1 MKIPIAGNQARGQ
14 YRHCAIGKCKDR
26 MNQQRIMNLTK
37 NRRIVQPLAWISM
50 LIVGF
55 FLGRIASAKFRD
67 NTDANMQRVAGGKHH
82 KTALDGAAY
91 LAQMKVSTDQHPYS
105 ALHQTK
111 VAACIAE
118 FERKKDRF
126 HYEGDIMA
134 RMREIVAEGNTEMEL
149 QTNLEARLLFH
160 QWLCSNPRE
169 LFSSLALIDIYKL
182 GTSVGYDVTLSHLR
196 TLPDKEV
203 DEILYLSGNSLDSL
217 GVHYFRKQIQE
228 MKHENGAEKIIAALM
243 QRSESVRGDCWQAI
257 VAEFPPSMDSQ
268 LIDYVVKVGN
278 PKLLLTMRQLR
289 FHHFDQ
295 HDQKWLGS
303 KLRKHPELIDLLKR
317 NPDVARNI
325 GASSVAISS
334 TNVPAA
340 VSPLSWRLESPN
352 TTSGGNLHELVR
364 TGALSQGSFNNILQG
379 IDPNFATD
387 ESKQTQ
393 STAVRALSKY
403 SVEFGIK
410 YLSSISNASA
420 REEILAGA
428 LLEGEPDTFY
438 QFLVAMPHDAANGP
452 IQNRYSAWLKRS
464 LPDYHKYGENYVSW
478 VMALPSGL
486 EKEMALTA
494 LSNRVKNLD
503 PALSER
509 LLEAKT
515 GK

>member
-14 YRHCAIGKCKDR
+14 YWHCAIGKCKNR

-37 NRRIVQPLAWISM
+37 NRRIMQPLAWISM

-67 NTDANMQRVAGGKHH
+67 NTDATMQSVVGGKHH
-82 KTALDGAAY
+82 NTALDGAAY

-105 ALHQTK
+105 ALHQAK

-118 FERKKDRF
+118 FERKKDTF

-134 RMREIVAEGNTEMEL
+134 RMREIVAEVNTEMEL

-160 QWLCSNPRE
+160 QWLCKNPRE
-169 LFSSLALIDIYKL
+169 LFTSMSLIDIYKL
-182 GTSVGYDVTLSHLR
+182 GNSVGYDVTLSHLR
-196 TLPDKEV
+196 TLPEKEV

-278 PKLLLTMRQLR
+278 PKLLLTMHQLR

-295 HDQKWLGS
+295 HDQKWLDS
-303 KLRKHPELIDLLKR
+303 RLKKHPGLIDLLKQ
-317 NPDVARNI
+317 NPDVARKI

-334 TNVPAA
+334 TSVPAA
-340 VSPLSWRLESPN
+340 VIPLSWRLDSPN
-352 TTSGGNLHELVR
+352 TSSGGNLHELVR

-410 YLSSISNASA
+410 YLSSISDASD
-420 REEILAGA
+420 REEILMGA
-428 LLEGEPDTFY
+428 VLESEPDAFY
-438 QFLVAMPHDAANGP
+438 QFLVAMPHDSANGP
-452 IQNRYSAWLKRS
+452 IHNRYSAWLKRS

>member
-1 MKIPIAGNQARGQ
+1 
-14 YRHCAIGKCKDR
+14 
-26 MNQQRIMNLTK
+26 MNLTK
-37 NRRIVQPLAWISM
+37 KWSIVEQLTC
-50 LIVGF
+50 LCLLTVGF
-55 FLGRIASAKFRD
+55 FLGRIASSKFHEKS
-67 NTDANMQRVAGGKHH
+67 AASMSGGTVGPHQA
-82 KTALDGAAY
+82 TLDGAAY
-91 LAQMKVSTDQHPYS
+91 LAQMKITPNQHPYS
-105 ALHQTK
+105 AIHKAK

-118 FERKKDRF
+118 FERKKDTF
-126 HYEGDIMA
+126 HYEGDILV

-203 DEILYLSGNSLDSL
+203 DEILKYAESSLD
-217 GVHYFRKQIQE
+217 GVAVQYFRKQIQA
-228 MKHENGAEKIIAALM
+228 MKKENASEEIIAKMM
-243 QRSESVRGDCWQAI
+243 QRSESVRGNCWQAI
-257 VAEFPPSMDSQ
+257 VAEFPSSMDSQ
-268 LIDYVVKVGN
+268 LIDYIIKEDN

-295 HDQKWLGS
+295 HDQKWLDS
-303 KLRKHPELIDLLKR
+303 KLKKHPELIDLLKR

-364 TGALSQGSFNNILQG
+364 TGVLSQESFNTILQD

-393 STAVRALSKY
+393 SAAVRALSKY

-410 YLSSISNASA
+410 YLSSIPNASA

-428 LLEGEPDTFY
+428 LLESEPDTFY

-494 LSNRVKNLD
+494 LSNNVKNLD

-515 GK
+515 EK

>member
-1 MKIPIAGNQARGQ
+1 MKIPIAGHRAKGQ

-26 MNQQRIMNLTK
+26 KNQQRIMNLRK
-37 NRRIVQPLAWISM
+37 NRSIVQPLAWISM

-55 FLGRIASAKFRD
+55 FLGRIASAKFSD
-67 NTDANMQRVAGGKHH
+67 NTDAIMQRVAEGNHH
-82 KTALDGAAY
+82 NNALDGAAY

-105 ALHQTK
+105 ALHQAK

-118 FERKKDRF
+118 FERKKDSF

-160 QWLCSNPRE
+160 QWLCKNPRE
-169 LFSSLALIDIYKL
+169 LFTSMSMIDIYKL
-182 GTSVGYDVTLSHLR
+182 GNSVGYDVTLSHLR
-196 TLPDKEV
+196 TLPEKEV
-203 DEILYLSGNSLDSL
+203 DEILYLSGNSLHSL
-217 GVHYFRKQIQE
+217 RVHYFRKQIQE
-228 MKHENGAEKIIAALM
+228 MKHENEAEKIIAALM

-268 LIDYVVKVGN
+268 LIDHVVKVGN
-278 PKLLLTMRQLR
+278 PKLLLTMHQLR

-295 HDQKWLGS
+295 HDQKWLDS
-303 KLRKHPELIDLLKR
+303 KLKKHPELIDLLKR
-317 NPDVARNI
+317 HPDVARKI
-325 GASSVAISS
+325 GATSVAISS
-334 TNVPAA
+334 TSLPAA
-340 VSPLSWRLESPN
+340 VLPLSWRLESPN

-364 TGALSQGSFNNILQG
+364 TGALSQESFHNILQD

-393 STAVRALSKY
+393 STAVRALSKH

-410 YLSSISNASA
+410 YLSSIPDASD
-420 REEILAGA
+420 REEILTGA
-428 LLEGEPDTFY
+428 LLESEPDAFY
-438 QFLVAMPHDAANGP
+438 RFLVAMPHDSANGP

-464 LPDYHKYGENYVSW
+464 LPNYHKYGENYVSW

-494 LSNRVKNLD
+494 LSNNIKNLD

-515 GK
+515 KK